1 MWIARVVT
9 LVLLAA
15 SFNGLAA
22 SLRVSDEVVTAGFIT
37 LHIERTGPPRQQST
51 QLSIQHLSKPYSLSI
66 SLQPSQQAV
75 TISGLADGDY
85 LATLGDSS
93 SNLTQT
99 SASFSV
105 KHHQLT
111 LALALFALGLC
122 LFVLLVGMIV
132 VGNKQTHDKEGV

>member
-9 LVLLAA
+9 LVLVAA

-37 LHIERTGPPRQQST
+37 LHIERTGPPLQQST
-51 QLSIQHLSKPYSLSI
+51 QLSIQRLSEPYSLSL
-66 SLQPSQQAV
+66 SLKPTQQAV

-85 LATLGDSS
+85 LATLDNPSANS
-93 SNLTQT
+93 AQT
-99 SASFSV
+99 SVSFTV

-111 LALALFALGLC
+111 LALALFVLGLC

-132 VGNKQTHDKEGV
+132 VGNKQAHDKESV

>member
-37 LHIERTGPPRQQST
+37 LHIERTGPPLQQST
-51 QLSIQHLSKPYSLSI
+51 QLSIQHLSEPYSLSL
-66 SLQPSQQAV
+66 SLQPTQQAV

-85 LATLGDSS
+85 LATLGSPS
-93 SNLTQT
+93 ANSAQT
-99 SASFSV
+99 SVSFSV

-111 LALALFALGLC
+111 LALALFVLGLC
-122 LFVLLVGMIV
+122 LFVLLVGMIM
-132 VGNKQTHDKEGV
+132 VGNKQTHDKESV

>member
-37 LHIERTGPPRQQST
+37 LHIERTGPPLQQSR
-51 QLSIQHLSKPYSLSI
+51 QLSIQHLSEPYSLSL
-66 SLQPSQQAV
+66 SLQPTQQAV
-75 TISGLADGDY
+75 TISGLVDGDY
-85 LATLGDSS
+85 LATLGDPSTNS
-93 SNLTQT
+93 AHT
-99 SASFSV
+99 SVSFSV

-111 LALALFALGLC
+111 LALALFVLGLC

-132 VGNKQTHDKEGV
+132 VGNKQTHDKESV